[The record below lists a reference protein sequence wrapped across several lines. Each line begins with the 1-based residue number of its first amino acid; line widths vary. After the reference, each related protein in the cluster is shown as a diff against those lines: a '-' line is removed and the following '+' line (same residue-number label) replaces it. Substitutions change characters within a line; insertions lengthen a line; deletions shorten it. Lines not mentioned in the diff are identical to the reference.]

1 MEENFNG
8 IKIEIYRSNRKTIS
22 IELKADRLIVRAP
35 HRMSDQEV
43 HAFVHKKKAWI
54 VKHQQQMLERQEII
68 RQQGR
73 YTLEELSELAEKA
86 LVVIPEKVKPT
97 TRSLM
102 WVEPLKLQSSDSTKR
117 HLLWNAGRS
126 RTTAAAMD
134 PLCASSP
141 SRCISSGST
150 ETPTWTI
157 ALRSS
162 STIPPSVPMPIFAV
176 RWPAVSTAV

>member
-1 MEENFNG
+1 MDKQRFQNLTEGAILGFVVGDALGVPAEF
-8 IKIEIYRSNRKTIS
+8 
-22 IELKADRLIVRAP
+22 LKR
-35 HRMSDQEV
+35 
-43 HAFVHKKKAWI
+43 
-54 VKHQQQMLERQEII
+54 
-68 RQQGR
+68 
-73 YTLEELSELAEKA
+73 EELAA
-86 LVVIPEKVKPT
+86 DPVVGMRSGGAHGQRAGT
-97 TRSLM
+97 WSDDSSMTLCAMDSLM
-102 WVEPLKLQSSDSTKR
+102 EKGIDYTDLMQRFSSWLWNGSNTAHNEVFDVEPLKLQSSDSTKR